1 MKITHMQFLS
11 LSSLSMVLTCG
22 LVSCSQQMEAEN
34 YTDVQFDSTQLYS
47 RLMIESRINDF
58 YANKNQ
64 MGFNVYDE
72 QGNLVKKN
80 AGGSKLKFDYV
91 PGLVAKALIE
101 GAAYYKDSTFA
112 RPWFYTVENYA
123 NTYVGS
129 VPTTGES
136 LDNLNAAKMY
146 AYLYDLTDEG
156 GAYAAIADASTH
168 SNALKAMQK
177 AHKGLT
183 DANNRYVI
191 KASVKEDAA
200 GGWFHKSGYPNQ
212 MWCDGQYMGPALL
225 GLLQKYDLHIGDN
238 DWATITRQFDITWHY
253 LWDAD
258 KELLWHAFS
267 ADPTSSESAC
277 WADPTTGRSAEYWG
291 RACGWYFLALVD
303 LIEMMPTDQVY
314 VPTQSSLSEYSI
326 DCRTR
331 LKQYLEQLAA
341 GLKKRQDPETG
352 CWYQLLAYDS
362 TFVADTYKG
371 KSYSPKRN
379 YLESSA
385 SAIFT
390 ATYLK
395 AIRLGYLP
403 ADEYLPMAKKAYE
416 GFVNQFVKQ
425 KEDGTLALVN
435 SCASAGLGGGDK
447 RDGSA
452 AYYLLGSD
460 VTRITNYT
468 EGKVLGAFLL
478 AAIEYERMMNETQSD
493 ETNGIEEQTLE
504 DAKSGNS
511 VITSLSGRKP
521 SPNELLLI
529 LNREIVVR
537 R

>member
-1 MKITHMQFLS
+1 
-11 LSSLSMVLTCG
+11 
-22 LVSCSQQMEAEN
+22 
-34 YTDVQFDSTQLYS
+34 
-47 RLMIESRINDF
+47 
-58 YANKNQ
+58 
-64 MGFNVYDE
+64 
-72 QGNLVKKN
+72 
-80 AGGSKLKFDYV
+80 
-91 PGLVAKALIE
+91 
-101 GAAYYKDSTFA
+101 
-112 RPWFYTVENYA
+112 
-123 NTYVGS
+123 
-129 VPTTGES
+129 
-136 LDNLNAAKMY
+136 
-146 AYLYDLTDEG
+146 
-156 GAYAAIADASTH
+156 
-168 SNALKAMQK
+168 
-177 AHKGLT
+177 
-183 DANNRYVI
+183 
-191 KASVKEDAA
+191 
-200 GGWFHKSGYPNQ
+200 
-212 MWCDGQYMGPALL
+212 
-225 GLLQKYDLHIGDN
+225 
-238 DWATITRQFDITWHY
+238 
-253 LWDAD
+253 
-258 KELLWHAFS
+258 
-267 ADPTSSESAC
+267 
-277 WADPTTGRSAEYWG
+277 
-291 RACGWYFLALVD
+291 
-303 LIEMMPTDQVY
+303 MMPTDQVY

-425 KEDGTLALVN
+425 KEDGTLTLVN

-478 AAIEYERMMNETQSD
+478 AAIEYERLMNETQAD

-521 SPNELLLI
+521 STNELLLI

>member
-177 AHKGLT
+177 AQKGLT

-238 DWATITRQFDITWHY
+238 DWATSRQGVVVACLLGRPNQFGISLLGRPDDGTFGRILGSR
-253 LWDAD
+253 LW
-258 KELLWHAFS
+258 LVL
-267 ADPTSSESAC
+267 PGV
-277 WADPTTGRSAEYWG
+277 GRSG
-291 RACGWYFLALVD
+291 RDDAYRPGLCPD
-303 LIEMMPTDQVY
+303 
-314 VPTQSSLSEYSI
+314 SE
-326 DCRTR
+326 
-331 LKQYLEQLAA
+331 
-341 GLKKRQDPETG
+341 
-352 CWYQLLAYDS
+352 
-362 TFVADTYKG
+362 FV
-371 KSYSPKRN
+371 
-379 YLESSA
+379 E
-385 SAIFT
+385 
-390 ATYLK
+390 
-395 AIRLGYLP
+395 
-403 ADEYLPMAKKAYE
+403 
-416 GFVNQFVKQ
+416 
-425 KEDGTLALVN
+425 
-435 SCASAGLGGGDK
+435 
-447 RDGSA
+447 
-452 AYYLLGSD
+452 
-460 VTRITNYT
+460 
-468 EGKVLGAFLL
+468 
-478 AAIEYERMMNETQSD
+478 
-493 ETNGIEEQTLE
+493 
-504 DAKSGNS
+504 
-511 VITSLSGRKP
+511 
-521 SPNELLLI
+521 
-529 LNREIVVR
+529 
-537 R
+537 